1 MTIRLT
7 EADVLKLLQQTCTDA
22 GGVNAF
28 ARTYHVSPAYVS
40 SALSG
45 KRTFGPKILKALSLK
60 RVTSYE
66 WVKA

>member
-1 MTIRLT
+1 MTTRLSET
-7 EADVLKLLQQTCTDA
+7 DVRELLSKTCTEA

-28 ARTYHVSPAYVS
+28 ARMYHVSPAYVS